1 MCTVEAGSH
10 SIIFYPVFLK
20 CSFSLTLFSGFCLFV
35 LSVFL
40 LAYLCLLSS
49 SLVCLFILPV
59 VHCSVLPCPL
69 SIHKYSFLVFAFVLF
84 FCLNYVH
91 AALVT
96 QSSIGADLLGGQILI
111 VDVAQVRLCCHLFP
125 PFFFLSVLSLLCF
138 GGMLICFVLNCLLRL
153 MVHGLKH
160 QVLLFLLRQ
169 FLLVSKVNILL

>member
-1 MCTVEAGSH
+1 METVCTIEAGSH

-125 PFFFLSVLSLLCF
+125 PFFFSLRSFSVVFWWHADLFRVELSVTSYGSWFKTPGIIVPVASVSLGF
-138 GGMLICFVLNCLLRL
+138 
-153 MVHGLKH
+153 
-160 QVLLFLLRQ
+160 
-169 FLLVSKVNILL
+169 